1 MEGIPISS
9 YKDLMVWQKSMNLV
23 VEVYRLTEDFPNF
36 ELYSLISQ
44 MRRSAVSIPS
54 NIAEGKTRGTK
65 KDYRH
70 FVVIA
75 FASGA
80 ELEMQIELSKRLY
93 KNSNINYTPADN
105 LLEEVMKMLNTLK
118 YKLTTYAPK
127 YLNP

>member
-1 MEGIPISS
+1 MSS